1 MDLWVEFKFIISIA
15 KYKVLCRKVY
25 VITTYHSFPV
35 MMHFKKRSEKFP
47 FLLPVSLQL
56 HLNRAYLGSLATVK
70 ELIHIGNAH
79 LKILR
84 YDLGAFLERI
94 KDNGMIKYSRD
105 LHRHE
110 QLVIMLTF
118 AERTLNLLCK
128 RTYTHKSLKPHGS
141 FEETKFFQL
150 GMKLLHFAL

>member
-1 MDLWVEFKFIISIA
+1 
-15 KYKVLCRKVY
+15 
-25 VITTYHSFPV
+25 
-35 MMHFKKRSEKFP
+35 MHFKKRSEKFP

-56 HLNRAYLGSLATVK
+56 HLNRAHLGSLATVK

-105 LHRHE
+105 LHPHE

-150 GMKLLHFAL
+150 GMKLSHFALEYHHLAFPAPDED